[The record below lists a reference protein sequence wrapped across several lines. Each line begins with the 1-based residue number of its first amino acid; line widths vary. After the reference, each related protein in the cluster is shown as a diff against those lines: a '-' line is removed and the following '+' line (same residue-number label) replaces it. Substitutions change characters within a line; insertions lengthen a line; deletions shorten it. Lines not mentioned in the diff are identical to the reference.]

1 MSEDVPPTVV
11 STSGISDLGNL
22 QLDPL
27 YLSTK
32 SGSSKEIASQLEDDL
47 KGRSR
52 RNRHPN
58 WNMWPFNRITLRRH
72 GEEVDL
78 CADLAVDESFVT
90 TYNTPLEI
98 IECT

>member
-1 MSEDVPPTVV
+1 
-11 STSGISDLGNL
+11 
-22 QLDPL
+22 

-32 SGSSKEIASQLEDDL
+32 SGSSKEIASHLEDDL

-58 WNMWPFNRITLRRH
+58 WIFNRITLRRH